1 MTVRN
6 VPWGP
11 DETCRRGHW
20 LDAHGYQ
27 PANGANRYRCR
38 ACKAFIDSYRGR
50 DHGRVE
56 PDPIIVDRLV
66 RGESDRPVL
75 VHPLERRLA
84 VERLMDR
91 GVPVDVTAERVGTT
105 VRTVWRIRSKIK
117 KGVPY
122 RVRA

>member
-11 DETCRRGHW
+11 HETCRRGHW
-20 LDAHGYQ
+20 LDAHAYQ

-38 ACKAFIDSYRGR
+38 ACKAFIDSCRGPH
-50 DHGRVE
+50 DRVE
-56 PDPIIVDRLV
+56 PDPAIVDRLV
-66 RGESDRPVL
+66 RGEAGRPAL

-84 VERLMDR
+84 VERLMDQ
-91 GVPVDVTAERVGTT
+91 GVSVIETAERVGTS
-105 VRTVWRIRSKIK
+105 VRTVWRIRNKIR